1 MTAIPTVER
10 GREPK
15 VYSGSRGRDANT
27 VIVRRSGSTSQNAVD
42 LYDAQKCSAAFP
54 RQAKRPRPMAIEQ
67 ACAQ

>member
-1 MTAIPTVER
+1 MTDDERLELPAPAIPE
-10 GREPK
+10 
-15 VYSGSRGRDANT
+15 YWLSL
-27 VIVRRSGSTSQNAVD
+27 QNAVD